1 MTPATFQAPDNPRKQ
16 IGSAVWLLMLLAR
29 FTPSN
34 WTGEKAVYVA
44 SGNVVSDAELRA
56 WLDVTPR
63 TLMVWRRRLKAAGF
77 IDWTLKPGVGRV
89 YVIAA
94 VNQVFGTFA
103 EASALAQKPAEEPN
117 KPATQSFASEPVT
130 SRWLQ

>member
-1 MTPATFQAPDNPRKQ
+1 MTTRDASQIPKNTREQ
-16 IGSAVWLLMLLAR
+16 IGSAVWLLMILAR
-29 FTPSN
+29 CTPAT
-34 WTGEKAVYVA
+34 WAGDAPIYVA
-44 SGNVVSDAELRA
+44 GGNVISDAELRA

-63 TLMVWRRRLKAAGF
+63 TLMVWRQKLKAAGF
-77 IDWTLKPGVGRV
+77 IDWTLKPGIGRV

-103 EASALAQKPAEEPN
+103 EAQKPAEEPS
-117 KPATQSFASEPVT
+117 KLATQSLSSVPVV